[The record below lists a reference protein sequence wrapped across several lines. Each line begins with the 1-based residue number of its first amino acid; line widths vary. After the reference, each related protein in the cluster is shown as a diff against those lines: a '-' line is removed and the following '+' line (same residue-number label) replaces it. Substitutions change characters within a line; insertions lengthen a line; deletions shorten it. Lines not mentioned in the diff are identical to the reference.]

1 MEHTGRGD
9 PVRTMALLWGRDV
22 PAGRGPKAKLTLER
36 IVGAAVE
43 VADAE
48 GLAGLSMRAV
58 AERLGVGAMS
68 LYTHVPGKAELLDV
82 MVDAVFGELRPDPA
96 PTGAARGGSWRDTL
110 ERSARADLAAF
121 RRHPW
126 ALQVGLGRSALGPN
140 ELDHYEADLAALDG
154 AGLAPRAQRSAVA
167 LVFDYV
173 RGAAHAVVDAE
184 TAPAAT
190 GLSDDEWW
198 SGRQDLVDEVLRP
211 ERFPVCRRLA
221 DEGAFHPVDED
232 RPYLLAMALEDFE
245 FGLARVLDGLAA
257 HLDGRGGREEV

>member
-1 MEHTGRGD
+1 VEHTGRGD
-9 PVRTMALLWGRDV
+9 PVRTMALLWGRET
-22 PAGRGPKAKLTLER
+22 PAGRGPKAKLNLER

-82 MVDAVFGELRPDPA
+82 MVDAVFGELRPDPT
-96 PTGAARGGSWRDTL
+96 PGGSWRHTL
-110 ERSARADLAAF
+110 ERSARADLGAF

-126 ALQVGLGRSALGPN
+126 ALHVGLGRSALGPN

-154 AGLAPRAQRSAVA
+154 AGLSPRAQRSAVA

-198 SGRQDLVDEVLRP
+198 SGRQDLVEEVLRP

-221 DEGAFHPVDED
+221 DEGAFDPADGGQ
-232 RPYLLAMALEDFE
+232 PYLLAVALEDFE
-245 FGLARVLDGLAA
+245 FGLARVLDGLEA
-257 HLDGRGGREEV
+257 HLDRRGGREDG